1 MKRFLY
7 LLVVAFISLSGIQ
20 AQKTWT
26 LEECIKY
33 ALDKNI
39 QIKRQQLTHEIDE
52 QNFNQSKYNM
62 LPNLGAGFTHNL
74 NSGKALNTDKYVWE
88 NKNFQEGSMGVQAN
102 VTLFN
107 GFQMQNSIKF
117 FKLSMQK
124 SLADLEKAKNDISLN
139 VALGYLD
146 ILYNTELLEV
156 AKSQI
161 EVTLLQVERNKK
173 LVEVGNVARG
183 TLLEI
188 QSQAAREKVNV
199 TNAKNALDISYLN
212 LSQLLE
218 LDSVGNFQI
227 TKPELLSVEE
237 NKILESVMQIYTV
250 AVSRMPQVKSSEL
263 NLEVQKANLAIAKGK
278 YSPSLT
284 MSGLYYSRYS
294 ALATDPLNPS
304 SKYTYMNQL
313 KDNQYKQLSL
323 SLNIPIFSKFQTRT
337 TVSNSKIQV
346 SDAEIT
352 LVQIK
357 KTLYKEIQQAHADA
371 LASFDNYTSRKEAV
385 LSSEEAFKY
394 SQQKFDVGMISA
406 VDYNLAK
413 NNLTKAKSDLIQA
426 KYQFIF
432 KVKVLDFYKGSALTL

>member
-7 LLVVAFISLSGIQ
+7 LILVFCFSYSTSH
-20 AQKTWT
+20 AQKSWT

-39 QIKRQQLTHEIDE
+39 QIKRQQLTYEINE

-62 LPNLGAGFTHNL
+62 LPDLGVQFSHNL
-74 NSGKALNTDKYVWE
+74 NSGRALNTDQYKWE
-88 NKNFQEGSMGVQAN
+88 NKNFQDGSMGIQAN

-107 GFQMQNSIKF
+107 GFQNQNNIKY

-139 VALGYLD
+139 IALGYLD
-146 ILYNTELLEV
+146 ILYNTELLDI
-156 AKSQI
+156 AKSQT
-161 EVTLLQVERNKK
+161 EVTQLQVERNKK

-188 QSQAAREKVNV
+188 QSQASREKVNV
-199 TNAKNALDISYLN
+199 TNAKNNLDISYLN
-212 LSQLLE
+212 LTQLLE

-227 TKPELLSVEE
+227 TKPELLTVEE
-237 NKILESVMQIYTV
+237 NKILESVMEIYNIAV
-250 AVSRMPQVKSSEL
+250 ARMPQVKSSEL
-263 NLEVQKANLAIAKGK
+263 NLEVQKANLAISKGK
-278 YSPSLT
+278 YSPRLS

-294 ALATDPLNPS
+294 ELATDLLNPN
-304 SKYTYMNQL
+304 SKYTYLNQL
-313 KDNQYKQLSL
+313 QDNQYKQLSL
-323 SLNIPIFSKFQTRT
+323 NLQIPLFSKFQTRT
-337 TVSNSKIQV
+337 TISTSKIQV

-352 LVQIK
+352 LLQTK
-357 KTLYKEIQQAHADA
+357 KILYKEIQQAHADA
-371 LASFDNYTSRKEAV
+371 LASFDNYISRKEAV
-385 LSSEEAFKY
+385 VWSEESFKY

-413 NNLTKAKSDLIQA
+413 NNLTKSKSDLIQA

-432 KVKVLDFYKGSALTL
+432 KTKVLDFYKGSALSL

>member
-7 LLVVAFISLSGIQ
+7 LILVFCFSYSTSH
-20 AQKTWT
+20 AQKSWT

-39 QIKRQQLTHEIDE
+39 QIKRQQLTYEINE

-62 LPNLGAGFTHNL
+62 LPDLGVQFSHNL
-74 NSGKALNTDKYVWE
+74 NSGRALNTDQYKWE
-88 NKNFQEGSMGVQAN
+88 NKNFQDGSMGIQAN

-107 GFQMQNSIKF
+107 GFQNQNNIKY

-146 ILYNTELLEV
+146 ILYNTELLDI

-161 EVTLLQVERNKK
+161 EVTQLQVERNKK

-188 QSQAAREKVNV
+188 QSQASREKVNV
-199 TNAKNALDISYLN
+199 TNAKNNLDISYLN
-212 LSQLLE
+212 LTQLLE

-227 TKPELLSVEE
+227 TKPDLLTVEE
-237 NKILESVMQIYTV
+237 NKILESEMEIYNIAV
-250 AVSRMPQVKSSEL
+250 ARMPQIKSSEL
-263 NLEVQKANLAIAKGK
+263 NLEVQKANLAISKGK
-278 YSPSLT
+278 YSPRLS

-294 ALATDPLNPS
+294 ELATDILNPN
-304 SKYTYMNQL
+304 SKYTYLNQL
-313 KDNQYKQLSL
+313 QDNQYKQLSL
-323 SLNIPIFSKFQTRT
+323 NLQIPLFSKFQTRT
-337 TVSNSKIQV
+337 TISTSKIQV

-352 LVQIK
+352 LLQTK
-357 KTLYKEIQQAHADA
+357 KILYKEIQQAHADA
-371 LASFDNYTSRKEAV
+371 LASFDNYISRKEAV
-385 LSSEEAFKY
+385 VSSEESFKY

-413 NNLTKAKSDLIQA
+413 NNLTKSKSDLIQA

-432 KVKVLDFYKGSALTL
+432 KTKVLDFYKGSTLSL

>member
-7 LLVVAFISLSGIQ
+7 LILVTCISYSTSH

-39 QIKRQQLTHEIDE
+39 QIKRQQLSYDINE

-62 LPNLGAGFTHNL
+62 LPNLGVGFTHNL

-88 NKNFQEGSMGVQAN
+88 NKNFQDGSMGVQAN
-102 VTLFN
+102 VSLFN
-107 GFQMQNSIKF
+107 GLQTQNSIKYF
-117 FKLSMQK
+117 RLSMQK

-139 VALGYLD
+139 VALDYLD
-146 ILYNTELLEV
+146 ILYNIELLDV

-161 EVTLLQVERNKK
+161 EVTQLQVEKNKK

-199 TNAKNALDISYLN
+199 TNAKNNLDISYLN
-212 LSQLLE
+212 LTQLLE
-218 LDSVGNFQI
+218 LDSIGNFQI
-227 TKPELLSVEE
+227 TKPELLTVEE
-237 NKILESVMQIYTV
+237 NKILESVMDIYSIAV
-250 AVSRMPQVKSSEL
+250 ARMPQIKSSEL
-263 NLEVQKANLAIAKGK
+263 NLEVQKANLAISKGK

-294 ALATDPLNPS
+294 ELSTDPLNPN
-304 SKYTYMNQL
+304 SKYSYYNQL
-313 KDNQYKQLSL
+313 KDNQYKQLT
-323 SLNIPIFSKFQTRT
+323 LNLQIPLFSKFQTRT
-337 TVSNSKIQV
+337 TVSTSKIQV
-346 SDAEIT
+346 SDAEFNLLQT
-352 LVQIK
+352 K
-357 KTLYKEIQQAHADA
+357 KILYKDIQQAHADA
-371 LASFDNYTSRKEAV
+371 LASFDNYMSRKEAV
-385 LSSEEAFKY
+385 ISSEESFKY

-413 NNLTKAKSDLIQA
+413 NNLTKSKSDLIQA

-432 KVKVLDFYKGSALTL
+432 KVKVLDFYKGSALSL

>member
-7 LLVVAFISLSGIQ
+7 LILVFCISYSTSH
-20 AQKTWT
+20 AQKSWT

-39 QIKRQQLTHEIDE
+39 QIKRQQLTHEINE

-62 LPNLGAGFTHNL
+62 LPDVGVQFSHNL
-74 NSGKALNTDKYVWE
+74 NSGRALNTDQYKWE
-88 NKNFQEGSMGVQAN
+88 NKNFQDGSMGIQAN
-102 VTLFN
+102 VLLFN
-107 GFQMQNSIKF
+107 GLQNQNNIKY

-139 VALGYLD
+139 IALGYLD
-146 ILYNTELLEV
+146 ILYNTELLDI

-161 EVTLLQVERNKK
+161 EVTQLQVERNKK

-188 QSQAAREKVNV
+188 QSQASREKVNV
-199 TNAKNALDISYLN
+199 TNAKNNLDISYLN
-212 LSQLLE
+212 LTQLLE

-227 TKPELLSVEE
+227 TKPELLTVEE
-237 NKILESVMQIYTV
+237 NKILESVMEIYNIAV
-250 AVSRMPQVKSSEL
+250 ARMPQIKSSEL
-263 NLEVQKANLAIAKGK
+263 NLEVQKANLAVSKGK
-278 YSPSLT
+278 YSPRLS

-294 ALATDPLNPS
+294 ELATDLLNPN
-304 SKYTYMNQL
+304 SKYSYLNQL

-323 SLNIPIFSKFQTRT
+323 NLQIPLFSKFQTRT
-337 TVSNSKIQV
+337 TISTSKIQV

-352 LVQIK
+352 LLQTK
-357 KTLYKEIQQAHADA
+357 KILYKEIQQAHADA
-371 LASFDNYTSRKEAV
+371 LASFDNYISRKEAV
-385 LSSEEAFKY
+385 VSSEESFKY

-413 NNLTKAKSDLIQA
+413 NNLTKSKSDLIQA

-432 KVKVLDFYKGSALTL
+432 KIKVLDFYKGSALSL

>member
-7 LLVVAFISLSGIQ
+7 LFLVTCISLSTLH

-33 ALDKNI
+33 ALEKNI
-39 QIKRQQLTHEIDE
+39 QIKKQQLTYQINEE
-52 QNFNQSKYNM
+52 NFNQSKYNL
-62 LPNLGAGFTHNL
+62 LPDLGVGLNHNL
-74 NSGKALNTDKYVWE
+74 NSGKALNTDQYKWE
-88 NKNFQEGSMGVQAN
+88 NKTFQDGSVGLQAN

-107 GFQMQNSIKF
+107 GLQNLNNVKY
-117 FKLSMQK
+117 FKYSMQK
-124 SLADLEKAKNDISLN
+124 SLADLEKAKNDIALN
-139 VALGYLD
+139 IALGYLD

-161 EVTLLQVERNKK
+161 EVTLLQVEKNKK
-173 LVEVGNVARG
+173 LVEVGNVAKG

-188 QSQAAREKVNV
+188 QSQAAREKVSV
-199 TNAKNALDISYLN
+199 TNAKNNLDISFLN
-212 LSQLLE
+212 LTQLLD

-227 TKPELLSVEE
+227 SKPELLNVEE
-237 NKILESVMQIYTV
+237 NKILESVLDIYSV
-250 AVSRMPQVKSSEL
+250 AVSRMPQIKSSEL
-263 NLEVQKANLAIAKGK
+263 NLEVQKTNLAISKGK
-278 YSPSLT
+278 YSPRLT

-294 ALATDPLNPS
+294 ALAVDPLNPN

-313 KDNQYKQLSL
+313 KDNQYKQLTL
-323 SLNIPIFSKFQTRT
+323 SLQIPIFSKFQTRT
-337 TVSNSKIQV
+337 TVSTSKIQV
-346 SDAEIT
+346 NDAEYT
-352 LVQIK
+352 VLQTK
-357 KTLYKEIQQAHADA
+357 KALYKEIQQAHADA
-371 LASFDNYTSRKEAV
+371 LASFDNFNSRKEAV

-394 SQQKFDVGMISA
+394 SQQKLEVGMISA

-413 NNLTKAKSDLIQA
+413 NNLIKAKSDLIQA

>member
-1 MKRFLY
+1 
-7 LLVVAFISLSGIQ
+7 
-20 AQKTWT
+20 
-26 LEECIKY
+26 
-33 ALDKNI
+33 
-39 QIKRQQLTHEIDE
+39 
-52 QNFNQSKYNM
+52 
-62 LPNLGAGFTHNL
+62 
-74 NSGKALNTDKYVWE
+74 
-88 NKNFQEGSMGVQAN
+88 MGVQAN